1 MPEKGPQQVFIPH
14 EFNTLTIEPDESN
27 THLVRQA
34 IHQLISASWQLDA
47 ALDASG
53 ASYTLTLTSGL
64 KAPLSEQLEV
74 TVEQLAIPGVKPLA
88 DTMTWEKG
96 ALTSISALIPVKVK
110 VKNSD
115 TEKRLIIEANL
126 IIEGGDNR
134 HQQIMKEMVDTP
146 AKVMDYIRLLLQVT
160 PDKNQWLAFES
171 QGCAGSGEFILSGTP
186 ILEQLLIASSR
197 HPELLKRIASAL
209 KRLSDA
215 GVEIPQEF
223 LLLWK
228 HFEKE
233 IR

>member
-1 MPEKGPQQVFIPH
+1 
-14 EFNTLTIEPDESN
+14 
-27 THLVRQA
+27 
-34 IHQLISASWQLDA
+34 
-47 ALDASG
+47 
-53 ASYTLTLTSGL
+53 L
-64 KAPLSEQLEV
+64 KAPLDGQLEV

-88 DTMTWEKG
+88 DTMTWEKV

-115 TEKRLIIEANL
+115 TEKRLIIEAQL

-146 AKVMDYIRLLLQVT
+146 AKVLDYIRLLLQAT

-171 QGCAGSGEFILSGTP
+171 QGGTGSSEFILSGTP

-209 KRLSDA
+209 KRLSVA